1 MILVHKIEL
10 VPNNQQSNYFARACG
25 TSRFAYNWA
34 LARWN
39 EIYKAGGKPKEA
51 ALRRELN
58 SIKAEQFPWMLE
70 VTKVA
75 PQQAIKNAGEAYN
88 RFFKKLGKFPR
99 FKKKG
104 IHDSFRADNGPAKAG
119 QDAVPVEGKYI
130 KLPRIGWLKMREPLR
145 YEGQVKSVV
154 VSRRADRWFAA
165 IAVDTDQLPHVR
177 KNHGTVGVDLGVTT
191 LATLSTGEKITGP
204 KAHKA
209 LLNRMRRLSRSL
221 SRKKKDSANRHKAK
235 QKLARLH
242 AQIANIRTNALHKL
256 TTGLVLDH
264 TVIGIE
270 DLNVKGMARNKRLAR
285 HVMDQSFGE
294 FRRQLEYKAKWY
306 GSTVVVADRFFA
318 SSKLCSSCGEKN
330 PAVVLGLSG
339 WDCPSCG
346 VVHDRDENA
355 AINLEHWAVSSTATA
370 CGSESSGCAA
380 WQHSETMPS

>member
-10 VPNNQQSNYFARACG
+10 VPNNTQSNYFARACG

-34 LARWN
+34 LARWS
-39 EIYKAGGKPKEA
+39 EIYKAGGKPNEA

-58 SIKAEQFPWMLE
+58 SLKAEQFPWMLE

-75 PQQAIKNAGEAYN
+75 PQQAIKNAGEAYS

-104 IHDSFRADNGPAKAG
+104 IHDSFRADNGPSKAG
-119 QDAVPVEGKYI
+119 QDAVPIEGKYI

-154 VSRRADRWFAA
+154 ISRRSDKWFAA
-165 IAVDTDQLPHVR
+165 IAVDTDQFPHVR

-209 LLNRMRRLSRSL
+209 LLNRLRRLSRSL
-221 SRKKKDSANRHKAK
+221 SRKKKGSTNRLKAK

-242 AQIANIRTNALHKL
+242 AKIANIRIDALHKL
-256 TTGLVLDH
+256 TTDLVLNYS
-264 TVIGIE
+264 VIGIE
-270 DLNVKGMARNKRLAR
+270 DLNVKGMACNKRLAR
-285 HVMDQSFGE
+285 HIMDQSFGE

-318 SSKLCSSCGEKN
+318 SSKLCSACGVKN
-330 PAVVLGLSG
+330 PAVILGVSS
-339 WDCPSCG
+339 WVCPSCG
-346 VVHDRDENA
+346 VAHDRDENA
-355 AINLEHWAVSSTATA
+355 AINLEHLAVSSTVTA
-370 CGSESSGCAA
+370 FGSESSGRAA
-380 WQHSETMPS
+380 

>member
-10 VPNNQQSNYFARACG
+10 VPNNTQSNYFARACG

-34 LARWN
+34 LARWS
-39 EIYKAGGKPKEA
+39 EIYKAGGKPNEA

-58 SIKAEQFPWMLE
+58 SLKAEQFPWMLE

-75 PQQAIKNAGEAYN
+75 PQQAIKNAGEAYS

-104 IHDSFRADNGPAKAG
+104 IHDSFRADNGPSKAG

-145 YEGQVKSVV
+145 YKGQVKSVV
-154 VSRRADRWFAA
+154 ISCRSNKWFAA

-209 LLNRMRRLSRSL
+209 LLDRLRRLSRSL
-221 SRKKKDSANRHKAK
+221 SRKKKGSANRLKAK

-242 AQIANIRTNALHKL
+242 AKIANIRMDALHKL
-256 TTGLVLDH
+256 TTDLVLNH
-264 TVIGIE
+264 SVIGVE

-285 HVMDQSFGE
+285 HIMDQSFGE

-318 SSKLCSSCGEKN
+318 SSKLCSACGVKN
-330 PAVVLGLSG
+330 PAVVLGVSS
-339 WDCPSCG
+339 WVCPSCG
-346 VVHDRDENA
+346 VAHDRDENA
-355 AINLEHWAVSSTATA
+355 AINLEHLAVSSTVTA
-370 CGSESSGCAA
+370 CGSESSGRAA
-380 WQHSETMPS
+380 